1 MEEEVGGEVVVVV
14 GGGGGGVEVESRNR
28 EKKAN
33 SRCDV
38 NKEKTTPK
46 TNKEKRTPGGFF
58 FLLSGS
64 GSGRAFVWVRV
75 EFAWVFLLCAA
86 DGAPL
91 GQFFE
96 ERNLTAER
104 ISPE

>member
-1 MEEEVGGEVVVVV
+1 MEEEVGGEVVVVG

-64 GSGRAFVWVRV
+64 GSGRAFVRFVWSSRGFFFFVR
-75 EFAWVFLLCAA
+75 
-86 DGAPL
+86 
-91 GQFFE
+91 
-96 ERNLTAER
+96 LTALR
-104 ISPE
+104 WGSFSRRGT